1 MKLNEQHKEFAVK
14 CFARFMTRTEVVK
27 AFLKEFE
34 NDLPP
39 PPEFEEYSE
48 EEYQE
53 FCDEIDQEETI
64 EKKRIRKEYIAQEL
78 RKHEKHY
85 AVIYD
90 TDASTKFEQDRE
102 KLQEEIQQALYR
114 SQFSK
119 ARGDY
124 YLDCQGEI
132 EDHWEELKR
141 NISNQ
146 LRRFNIT
153 HPRFP
158 NKYRDL
164 FNQTR
169 EQHFNKYRGEN
180 LSTSENIRKELET
193 LHGYV
198 KQAIFQ
204 EQDPKEAMKHINLA
218 HQILKT
224 LVACNAIN
232 TEQDIVDITPQN
244 PKALEDKK

>member
-34 NDLPP
+34 KDLPP
-39 PPEFEEYSE
+39 PPEFEKFSI
-48 EEYQE
+48 EEYKE
-53 FCDEIDQEETI
+53 YYDEKEQEETI
-64 EKKRIRKEYIAQEL
+64 KQKRIKKEYIAQKL
-78 RKHEKHY
+78 RKHEEHY
-85 AVIYD
+85 AVIYG
-90 TDASTKFEQDRE
+90 THASTKFEEDRE
-102 KLQEEIQQALYR
+102 KLQEGIRQALYE
-114 SQFSK
+114 SELLEASK
-119 ARGDY
+119 DY
-124 YLDCQGEI
+124 HLDCQE
-132 EDHWEELKR
+132 EREEHWEDLKR
-141 NISNQ
+141 DISNQ

-180 LSTSENIRKELET
+180 LGTAENIRKELET

-204 EQDPKEAMKHINLA
+204 EQDPTEAMKHINLA

-232 TEQDIVDITPQN
+232 AEQDVIDITPQD
-244 PKALEDKK
+244 PKALEEKK

>member
-27 AFLKEFE
+27 VFLKEFE

-39 PPEFEEYSE
+39 PPEFEKFSE
-48 EEYQE
+48 EEYKE
-53 FCDEIDQEETI
+53 YYDQEETI
-64 EKKRIRKEYIAQEL
+64 EQERIRKEYIAQEL
-78 RKHEKHY
+78 RKREKHY
-85 AVIYD
+85 AVIHG
-90 TDASTKFEQDRE
+90 TDASTKFEEDRE
-102 KLQEEIQQALYR
+102 KLQEEIQQTLYESELLEAKR
-114 SQFSK
+114 N
-119 ARGDY
+119 Y
-124 YLDCQGEI
+124 YQDCQGER
-132 EDHWEELKR
+132 EDHSEELKR
-141 NISNQ
+141 DISNQ

-164 FNQTR
+164 FNRTR

-180 LSTSENIRKELET
+180 LGTSENIRKELET

-224 LVACNAIN
+224 LVACNALN
-232 TEQDIVDITPQN
+232 AEQDIVNITPQD
-244 PKALEDKK
+244 PKALEEK

>member
-1 MKLNEQHKEFAVK
+1 MTYHPHLNWREFS
-14 CFARFMTRTEVVK
+14 R
-27 AFLKEFE
+27 
-34 NDLPP
+34 
-39 PPEFEEYSE
+39 EEYD
-48 EEYQE
+48 EYYN
-53 FCDEIDQEETI
+53 QEETI
-64 EKKRIRKEYIAQEL
+64 EKKRIREEYTAQEL
-78 RKHEKHY
+78 RKHEEHY
-85 AVIYD
+85 AVIYG
-90 TDASTKFEQDRE
+90 TDASTKFEEDRE
-102 KLQEEIQQALYR
+102 KLQEEIQQALYQ
-114 SQFSK
+114 SKFSA
-119 ARGDY
+119 ARRNY
-124 YLDCQGEI
+124 YLDCQGET

-141 NISNQ
+141 DISNQ
-146 LRRFNIT
+146 LRRFNII

-180 LSTSENIRKELET
+180 LGTSDNIRKELET

-232 TEQDIVDITPQN
+232 VEQDIVNITPQD
-244 PKALEDKK
+244 PKALEEKN

>member
-27 AFLKEFE
+27 VFLKEFE
-34 NDLPP
+34 NNLPP
-39 PPEFEEYSE
+39 PPEFEKFSE
-48 EEYQE
+48 EEYKE
-53 FCDEIDQEETI
+53 YYDQEETI
-64 EKKRIRKEYIAQEL
+64 EEERIRKEYIAQEL
-78 RKHEKHY
+78 RKREKHY
-85 AVIYD
+85 AVIHG
-90 TDASTKFEQDRE
+90 TDASTKFEEDRE
-102 KLQEEIQQALYR
+102 KLQEEIQQTLYESELLEAKR
-114 SQFSK
+114 N
-119 ARGDY
+119 Y
-124 YLDCQGEI
+124 YQDCQGER
-132 EDHWEELKR
+132 EDHSEELKR
-141 NISNQ
+141 DISNQ

-164 FNQTR
+164 FNRTR

-180 LSTSENIRKELET
+180 LGTSENIRKELET

-224 LVACNAIN
+224 LVACNALN
-232 TEQDIVDITPQN
+232 AEQDLVNITPQD
-244 PKALEDKK
+244 PKPLEEKK

>member
-1 MKLNEQHKEFAVK
+1 
-14 CFARFMTRTEVVK
+14 MTRTEVVK

-39 PPEFEEYSE
+39 PPEFEKFSE

-53 FCDEIDQEETI
+53 YYNEKEQEETI
-64 EKKRIRKEYIAQEL
+64 KQKRIRKEYIAQEL
-78 RKHEKHY
+78 RKHEEHY
-85 AVIYD
+85 AVIYG
-90 TDASTKFEQDRE
+90 TDASTKFEQDSK
-102 KLQEEIQQALYR
+102 KLQEGIRQALYQ
-114 SQFSK
+114 SELLE
-119 ARGDY
+119 ARRNY
-124 YLDCQGEI
+124 YLDCQGER
-132 EDHWEELKR
+132 EDHSEELKR
-141 NISNQ
+141 DISNQ

-180 LSTSENIRKELET
+180 LGTSENIRKELET

-224 LVACNAIN
+224 LVACNAISA
-232 TEQDIVDITPQN
+232 EQDVIDITPQN
-244 PKALEDKK
+244 TKALKDK

>member
-14 CFARFMTRTEVVK
+14 CFARFMTRSEVVK

-39 PPEFEEYSE
+39 PPEFEEFSR
-48 EEYQE
+48 EEYDEFYEQE
-53 FCDEIDQEETI
+53 DT
-64 EKKRIRKEYIAQEL
+64 EKEKRIRKEHIAQEL

-85 AVIYD
+85 AVIHG
-90 TDASTKFEQDRE
+90 TDANTKFEEDRE
-102 KLQEEIQQALYR
+102 KLWEEIQQALYESEFLAAKR
-114 SQFSK
+114 N
-119 ARGDY
+119 Y
-124 YLDCQGEI
+124 YEDCEGMR

-141 NISNQ
+141 DISNQ

-164 FNQTR
+164 FNRTR

-180 LSTSENIRKELET
+180 LGTSENIRKELET

-232 TEQDIVDITPQN
+232 AEQDVINITPQDT
-244 PKALEDKK
+244 KALEEKK

>member
-1 MKLNEQHKEFAVK
+1 MNAEANLVGG
-14 CFARFMTRTEVVK
+14 
-27 AFLKEFE
+27 
-34 NDLPP
+34 
-39 PPEFEEYSE
+39 
-48 EEYQE
+48 
-53 FCDEIDQEETI
+53 FCWGVS
-64 EKKRIRKEYIAQEL
+64 L
-78 RKHEKHY
+78 R
-85 AVIYD
+85 V
-90 TDASTKFEQDRE
+90 
-102 KLQEEIQQALYR
+102 
-114 SQFSK
+114 SQP
-119 ARGDY
+119 
-124 YLDCQGEI
+124 I
-132 EDHWEELKR
+132 
-141 NISNQ
+141 I
-146 LRRFNIT
+146 NIT

-180 LSTSENIRKELET
+180 LGTSENIRKELET

-232 TEQDIVDITPQN
+232 ADQDIVNITPQDT
-244 PKALEDKK
+244 KALEEKK

>member
-14 CFARFMTRTEVVK
+14 CFARFMTRSEVVK

-39 PPEFEEYSE
+39 PPEFESFCE

-53 FCDEIDQEETI
+53 YYNEQEQEETI
-64 EKKRIRKEYIAQEL
+64 KQKRIKKEYIAQEL
-78 RKHEKHY
+78 RKHEEHY
-85 AVIYD
+85 AVIYG
-90 TDASTKFEQDRE
+90 TDASTKFEQDSE
-102 KLQEEIQQALYR
+102 KLQEGIRQALYQSEFLETKR
-114 SQFSK
+114 N
-119 ARGDY
+119 Y
-124 YLDCQGEI
+124 YLDCQAER

-141 NISNQ
+141 DISNQ

-180 LSTSENIRKELET
+180 LGTSENIRKELET

-232 TEQDIVDITPQN
+232 AEPDVVNITPQD

>member
-14 CFARFMTRTEVVK
+14 CFARFMTRTEVVT

-39 PPEFEEYSE
+39 PPEFEEFSE
-48 EEYQE
+48 EDYQE
-53 FCDEIDQEETI
+53 YYNEKEQEETI
-64 EKKRIRKEYIAQEL
+64 EQKRIKKEYIAQEL

-85 AVIYD
+85 AVIYG
-90 TDASTKFEQDRE
+90 TDISTKFEKDRE
-102 KLQEEIQQALYR
+102 KLQAEIRQALYQ
-114 SQFSK
+114 SEFSE
-119 ARGDY
+119 ARRNY
-124 YLDCQGEI
+124 YLDCQEQR
-132 EDHWEELKR
+132 EDHWKELKR
-141 NISNQ
+141 DISNQ
-146 LRRFNIT
+146 LRRFNII

-180 LSTSENIRKELET
+180 LGTPENIRKELET

-232 TEQDIVDITPQN
+232 AEQDVVDITPQN
-244 PKALEDKK
+244 TKALEEKK

>member
-39 PPEFEEYSE
+39 PPEFEKYSE
-48 EEYQE
+48 EEYEE
-53 FCDEIDQEETI
+53 FCNEEKQEETI
-64 EKKRIRKEYIAQEL
+64 EDKRIKKEYIAQEL
-78 RKHEKHY
+78 RKQEKHY
-85 AVIYD
+85 AAVYG
-90 TDASTKFEQDRE
+90 TDASTKFEKDRE
-102 KLQEEIQQALYR
+102 ELQEEIQHAFYR
-114 SQFSK
+114 SKFSV
-119 ARGDY
+119 AVRAHY
-124 YLDCQGEI
+124 ADCEGEI
-132 EDHWEELKR
+132 EDHWEDLKR
-141 NISNQ
+141 DISNQ

-180 LSTSENIRKELET
+180 LGTSENIRKELET

-232 TEQDIVDITPQN
+232 AEQDIVNITPPD
-244 PKALEDKK
+244 PKALEEKK